1 MTNVHHK
8 PLKRF
13 GLEGTIYDDSAI
25 WRLKIEYMRLIISE
39 MRLSGYVPRIDI
51 APDFTMGYNEKSES
65 FNFELSL
72 YGIYVGKRKSEW
84 IFGVDETKVIPIQ
97 RNKLEEYL
105 REVA

>member
-13 GLEGTIYDDSAI
+13 GLEGSIYDDSAI
-25 WRLKIEYMRLIISE
+25 WRLKIEYMRLMISE

-51 APDFTMGYNEKSES
+51 APDFTMSYNEKSQS

-84 IFGVDETKVIPIQ
+84 IFGVDETTVIPIQ
-97 RNKLEEYL
+97 QNKLEEYL
-105 REVA
+105 REAA